1 MKLDK
6 KDYGIIIIGVI
17 LGMIFTE
24 KVSQIVWIL
33 GIMYFLH
40 KYLWNG
46 ETYEHLSDDNIE
58 FIDKE
63 KYYQSLKKMM
73 IFIDIYLIIKIII
86 ILLMDIYGYIGIEV
100 ALLIPI
106 ITIYG
111 DSLSRKYIKSI
122 NGEEII
128 RDRKFIKNKVLTT
141 FILVIFVGYTYTY
154 LSNIK
159 INSNEI
165 KSNNYSYSL
174 TYNDNK
180 NKVVEVKSK
189 DDFHQRA
196 EFTKENISYM
206 GKYIKYSKKYVYMN
220 IVKEYC
226 LVATIFMFILA
237 IAQTNFK
244 DRKKSSTAVNVFLI
258 LALVFSSIWSINTN
272 DLQYNLTNYFY
283 EYVETY

>member
-46 ETYEHLSDDNIE
+46 ETYEDLLDYDIE

-106 ITIYG
+106 VTIYG

-122 NGEEII
+122 NGEEIV
-128 RDRKFIKNKVLTT
+128 RDRKFIKNKVLTA

-165 KSNNYSYSL
+165 KSKNYSYSL
-174 TYNDNK
+174 TYNDSK

-206 GKYIKYSKKYVYMN
+206 GKYIKYSKKYIYMN

-244 DRKKSSTAVNVFLI
+244 DRKKSSMAVNVFLI
-258 LALVFSSIWSINTN
+258 LALVFLSIWSINTN

>member
-106 ITIYG
+106 VTIYG

-122 NGEEII
+122 NGEEIV
-128 RDRKFIKNKVLTT
+128 RDRKFIKNKVLTA
-141 FILVIFVGYTYTY
+141 FMLVIFVGYTYTY

-165 KSNNYSYSL
+165 KSKNYSYSL
-174 TYNDNK
+174 TYNDSK

-206 GKYIKYSKKYVYMN
+206 GKYIKYSKKYIYMN

-244 DRKKSSTAVNVFLI
+244 DRKKSSMAVNVFLI
-258 LALVFSSIWSINTN
+258 LALVFLSIWSINTN
-272 DLQYNLTNYFY
+272 DLQYNLINYFY

>member
-6 KDYGIIIIGVI
+6 KDYGIIIIGII

-33 GIMYFLH
+33 GIIYFLH
-40 KYLWNG
+40 KYLWHG
-46 ETYEHLSDDNIE
+46 EKYEHLSDDNIE

-86 ILLMDIYGYIGIEV
+86 ILLTDIYVYIGIEI

-122 NGEEII
+122 NGEEIV
-128 RDRKFIKNKVLTT
+128 RDRKFIKNKVLTA

-174 TYNDNK
+174 TYDDNK

-196 EFTKENISYM
+196 EFTKKNISYM

-226 LVATIFMFILA
+226 LVATIFMFTLA
-237 IAQTNFK
+237 VAQVNFK
-244 DRKKSSTAVNVFLI
+244 DRKKSSMAVNVFLI
-258 LALVFSSIWSINTN
+258 LALVFLSIWSINTN
-272 DLQYNLTNYFY
+272 NFQYNLTNYFH
-283 EYVETY
+283 EYVEIY

>member
-1 MKLDK
+1 MKIAK
-6 KDYGIIIIGVI
+6 KDYGIIIIGTI
-17 LGMIFTE
+17 LGMIFTQ

-33 GIMYFLH
+33 GVIYFLH
-40 KYLWNG
+40 KYLWDG
-46 ETYEHLSDDNIE
+46 EKYEHLSDDNIE

-86 ILLMDIYGYIGIEV
+86 ILLTDIYVYIGIEI

-122 NGEEII
+122 NGEEIV
-128 RDRKFIKNKVLTT
+128 RDRKFIKNKILTA

-174 TYNDNK
+174 TYDDNK

-189 DDFHQRA
+189 EDFHQRA
-196 EFTKENISYM
+196 EFTKKNISYM

-244 DRKKSSTAVNVFLI
+244 DRKKSSMAVNVFLI
-258 LALVFSSIWSINTN
+258 LALVFLSIWSINTN
-272 DLQYNLTNYFY
+272 DLQYNLTNYFH

>member
-6 KDYGIIIIGVI
+6 KDYGIIIIGTI

-33 GIMYFLH
+33 GIMYFLY

-46 ETYEHLSDDNIE
+46 EIYEDLLDYDIE

-86 ILLMDIYGYIGIEV
+86 ILLTDIYVHIGIEV

-122 NGEEII
+122 NGEEIV
-128 RDRKFIKNKVLTT
+128 RDRKFIKNKVLTA

-174 TYNDNK
+174 TYDDNK

-189 DDFHQRA
+189 DDFYQRA
-196 EFTKENISYM
+196 EFTKKNISYM

-237 IAQTNFK
+237 IAQVNFK
-244 DRKKSSTAVNVFLI
+244 DRKKSSMAVNVFLI
-258 LALVFSSIWSINTN
+258 LALVFLSIWSINTN
-272 DLQYNLTNYFY
+272 DLQYNLTNYFH
-283 EYVETY
+283 EYVEAY

>member
-24 KVSQIVWIL
+24 KVSQILWIL

-63 KYYQSLKKMM
+63 KYYQSLKKMI

-86 ILLMDIYGYIGIEV
+86 ILLTDIYVYIGIEI

-128 RDRKFIKNKVLTT
+128 RDRKFIKNKILTT
-141 FILVIFVGYTYTY
+141 LILVIFVGYTYTY

-159 INSNEI
+159 ISSNEI

-174 TYNDNK
+174 TYDDNK

-189 DDFHQRA
+189 DDFYQRA

-237 IAQTNFK
+237 IAQANFK
-244 DRKKSSTAVNVFLI
+244 DRKKSSMAVNVFLI

-272 DLQYNLTNYFY
+272 DLQYNLTNYFH
-283 EYVETY
+283 EYVEAY